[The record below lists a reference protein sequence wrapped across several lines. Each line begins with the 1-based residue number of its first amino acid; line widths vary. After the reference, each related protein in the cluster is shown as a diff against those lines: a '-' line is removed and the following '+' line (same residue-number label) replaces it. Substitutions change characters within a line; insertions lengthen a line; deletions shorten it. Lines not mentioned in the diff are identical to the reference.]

1 MPNKPLRCF
10 EGSAEPYQ
18 PFWNFLD
25 EAQSESGQTELELYG
40 VLSEFSWW
48 GDEITPS
55 KFKDD
60 LYKYG
65 KGGPVL
71 MKVNSPGGDVV
82 AASVMRAILT
92 DYPGEVTARVDGMA
106 ASAAVAVTT
115 AAKRVLMLDTAY
127 MMIHDP
133 AVVLFMAW
141 LDIDTLGQLRDELI
155 SIKDG
160 IVNAYENRTGLG
172 ATKLSNM
179 MKAETWMSA
188 RQAVDFGFA
197 DEVISGGQSDKA
209 KNVGYVNCLRN
220 YANVPPMLMQAF
232 TKELPTAVVP
242 SEPLLSED
250 QKREAQTL
258 RSVVSNILKGT
269 EHARS

>member
-1 MPNKPLRCF
+1 MPNKPMRCF

-18 PFWNFLD
+18 PFWNFVD
-25 EAQSESGQTELELYG
+25 AEQSESGQTELELYG

-48 GDEITPS
+48 GDEITPA
-55 KFKDD
+55 KFKND

-71 MKVNSPGGDVV
+71 MKVNSPGGDVI

-115 AAKRVLMLDTAY
+115 AAKRVLMLDTSY

-133 AVVLFMAW
+133 AVVVFMAA
-141 LDIDTLGQLRDELI
+141 LDIETLGKLRDDLI
-155 SIKDG
+155 NIKDG
-160 IVNAYENRTGLG
+160 VINAYENRTGLG
-172 ATKLSNM
+172 TTKLSNM
-179 MKAETWMSA
+179 MRDETWMSA

-197 DEVISGGQSDKA
+197 DEVISGGQSA
-209 KNVGYVNCLRN
+209 LNVGFVNCLRN

-232 TKELPTAVVP
+232 TQELPTATVP
-242 SEPLLSED
+242 SGPLLSED

-258 RSVVSNILKGT
+258 RHTVHSILRK
-269 EHARS
+269 EP